1 MPHRGKKSGKPR
13 SKKYELNSD
22 PEGDRYDTIQLG
34 SILKKLTIQ
43 EQALISQKSKKVV
56 KSLLQLW
63 QNDYKHLELGKLQ
76 WQLRG
81 ENMHCFLNH
90 MREHFQSV
98 VFRSEQLQE
107 ELNILEQAGVEEL
120 PQVTSCQIAPSNQVN
135 REKNRNFV
143 QWPFHALPKLLINLR
158 SLETLTPIQS
168 SFIDQFK
175 KLKDLK
181 IHEGISNAALKAI
194 MESDLPLRKLHFLD
208 KRLHILEGIS
218 NRLHLKDL
226 MVNLSTF
233 QNSRDE
239 IIRLPNLLD
248 LQIHETID
256 PEETLEAI
264 KFVIDHN
271 SSAMKSFKLNTGF
284 MVHSENLKKM
294 KLSRCCAL
302 NEIILV
308 HCQFDNRDMDMLN
321 LPVSPVLAVF
331 FDCPDLTDLQ
341 LLDFYKSCPNLKEI
355 VLGWCPLLTE
365 EVLHNILKV
374 RREGNFKNSFLIKV
388 TDCPTLSNSYK
399 DNEIYWAQKASYLK
413 LELLNEDF
421 ALENMLH
428 FQFHKFNPKS
438 RTAA

>member
-1 MPHRGKKSGKPR
+1 MGKPR
-13 SKKYELNSD
+13 SKKYELQNSD
-22 PEGDRYDTIQLG
+22 PECDRYDTMLLG

-43 EQALISQKSKKVV
+43 EQALISQKYKKVV
-56 KSLLQLW
+56 KSLLHLW
-63 QNDYKHLELGKLQ
+63 QNDYKNLELGKLQ

-90 MREHFQSV
+90 MREHFQSI

-107 ELNILEQAGVEEL
+107 ELNILEEAGVEEL
-120 PQVTSCQIAPSNQVN
+120 PQVTSCQIAPSNKVN
-135 REKNRNFV
+135 WEKKPHFV

-175 KLKDLK
+175 KLEDLK
-181 IHEGISNAALKAI
+181 IHEGISNSALKAI
-194 MESDLPLRKLHFLD
+194 MESDLPLRKLHLFTNG
-208 KRLHILEGIS
+208 LHILEGIS
-218 NRLHLKDL
+218 NHSHLKDL

-248 LQIHETID
+248 LKIHETTD

-264 KFVIDHN
+264 KFVIDRN
-271 SSAMKSFKLNTGF
+271 SSAIKSFKLNSGF
-284 MVHSENLKKM
+284 VFNGANLKKI
-294 KLSRCCAL
+294 KLSRCCDL
-302 NEIILV
+302 YEILLA
-308 HCQFDNRDMDMLN
+308 HCQFDCRDMAMLN

-355 VLGWCPLLTE
+355 VLGGCPLLTE
-365 EVLHNILKV
+365 EVLHNIVKV
-374 RREGNFKNSFLIKV
+374 RREENHKNFFLLKV

-399 DNEIYWAQKASYLK
+399 DNEKYWSQKGSYLK
-413 LELLNEDF
+413 LESLKEGF
-421 ALENMLH
+421 SPENMVH
-428 FQFHKFNPKS
+428 FQFHKSNPKS